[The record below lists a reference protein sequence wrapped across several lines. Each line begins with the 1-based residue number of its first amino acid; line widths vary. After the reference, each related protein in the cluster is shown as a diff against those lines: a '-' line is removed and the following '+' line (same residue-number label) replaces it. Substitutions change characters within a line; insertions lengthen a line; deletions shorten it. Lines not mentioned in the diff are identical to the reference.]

1 MTKSGANTGLQ
12 ASRRRFLLG
21 AAAAGLGMAPGAAF
35 AQNALSDILNAP
47 SRGNWDDQF
56 DTRGSNV
63 RQVASNTPVFSN
75 DTLVSTQNAVNAYQ
89 GIVASGGWPE
99 VPANQKLRIGSESAA
114 VPVLRRRLA
123 VAGDLSAS
131 AGDSQVFD
139 SYVDAAVKRFQARH
153 GLPADGVVAEYT
165 FKAMNVPAQLR
176 LNQLAT
182 NIGRIQEMVAKDLGQ
197 RFVMVN
203 IPAASV
209 EAVENGQVVQRH
221 TAIVGKIDRQT
232 PLLESKITKLDLNPY
247 WHAPAS
253 IVRKDIIPLMRK
265 DPTYL
270 EKSNIH
276 IYDGQG
282 NEIPPQSIDWN
293 TDDAVKYLF
302 RQDPGKNNA
311 MASVKINFPNPYAV
325 YMHDTPQQGLFSN
338 LMRFD
343 SSGCVRVQNVRD
355 LIVWLARDTP
365 GWDRQHIE
373 QVIAARE
380 RQDID
385 LTSPVP
391 VYFTYVSAW
400 ATDPNVVQFRD
411 DIYHRDGSEQLA
423 MSELQAQPYQGGQQN
438 PYAQGDDVYR

>member
-1 MTKSGANTGLQ
+1 MG
-12 ASRRRFLLG
+12 
-21 AAAAGLGMAPGAAF
+21 AGLVPGAAF
-35 AQNALSDILNAP
+35 AQNALYEILNAP

-56 DTRGSNV
+56 DTRGSSV
-63 RQVASNTPVFSN
+63 RQVASNTPIFSN
-75 DTLVSTQNAVNAYQ
+75 ATLVSTQAAIHAYQ
-89 GIVASGGWPE
+89 GIVASGGWPQ
-99 VPANQKLRIGSESAA
+99 VPDAEKLRIGAQSAA
-114 VPVLRRRLA
+114 VPLLRQRLA
-123 VAGDLSAS
+123 IAGDMSPG
-131 AGDSQVFD
+131 AGSSTVFD
-139 SYVDAAVKRFQARH
+139 SYVDAGVKRFQARH

-165 FKAMNVPAQLR
+165 YKAMNVPAQLR
-176 LNQLAT
+176 LNQLIT
-182 NIGRIQEMVAKDLGQ
+182 NVSRLQEMVAKDHGH

-221 TAIVGKIDRQT
+221 TAIVGKIDRQS
-232 PLLESKITKLDLNPY
+232 PILESKITNLNLNPY

-265 DPTYL
+265 NPKYL
-270 EKSNIH
+270 EESNIH

-282 NEIPPQSIDWN
+282 NEIPPETIDWN
-293 TDDAVKYLF
+293 TDEAGKYLF

-311 MASVKINFPNPYAV
+311 MASVKINFPNPHAV

-355 LIVWLARDTP
+355 LIVWISRNEA
-365 GWDRQHIE
+365 GWDRQRIE
-373 QVIAARE
+373 QVIASRQ

-385 LTSPVP
+385 LTDPVP
-391 VYFTYVSAW
+391 VYFTYITAW

-411 DIYHRDGSEQLA
+411 DIYHRDGAEQLA
-423 MSELQAQPYQGGQQN
+423 MSELQAAPYQGGQQN
-438 PYAQGDDVYR
+438 PYAQGDDLYQ